1 MQQGNDDGENDNDD
15 DMYQSLLTLLTKC
28 PQAMTAVDS
37 SGRTP
42 LHHAMTSTRQI
53 MDSKCYEMLLDH
65 CPDRVAHLAI
75 RSVIQSSWRWDDVR
89 DMVYAK
95 MDALSV
101 EDVESGLLP
110 FMMVAE
116 GCDDVEDLIQ
126 LSMVYELLC
135 LNPGV
140 LKYYY

>member
-1 MQQGNDDGENDNDD
+1 MPLI
-15 DMYQSLLTLLTKC
+15 MTVLTKC

-42 LHHAMTSTRQI
+42 LHHVMTSTRHI
-53 MDSKCYEMLLDH
+53 MDANCYELLLDH
-65 CPDRVAHLAI
+65 CPDTVVHLAI
-75 RSVIQSSWRWDDVR
+75 RAVVLQSQSSSESSWRWDDVR

-116 GCDDVEDLIQ
+116 GCDGVED

-140 LKYYY
+140 LKEYN